1 MTRMGKELSLVL
13 VGATMLTAG
22 YFYFR
27 EDDKASDSYTNDT
40 NHYHSS
46 AHPLFIPL
54 MMRSSGRYA
63 GLSNGSSGGV
73 ASRTSGSITRGGFG
87 STVSA
92 HSSGS

>member
-13 VGATMLTAG
+13 VGATMLTGG

-27 EDDKASDSYTNDT
+27 EDDHAADSYANDT

-46 AHPLFIPL
+46 AHPLFIPM
-54 MMRSSGRYA
+54 MMR
-63 GLSNGSSGGV
+63 GSSTNTGGG
-73 ASRTSGSITRGGFG
+73 APRTSGSITRGGFG

>member
-27 EDDKASDSYTNDT
+27 EDDQAADSYTNDT
-40 NHYHSS
+40 THNHSR
-46 AHPLFIPL
+46 AHPLFIPM
-54 MMRSSGRYA
+54 MMRGFGMNA
-63 GLSNGSSGGV
+63 GGG
-73 ASRTSGSITRGGFG
+73 APRTSGSVTRGGFG

>member
-27 EDDKASDSYTNDT
+27 EDDHDADSYTNDT
-40 NHYHSS
+40 NHYHTH
-46 AHPLFIPL
+46 AHPMFIPI
-54 MMRSSGRYA
+54 MMRSYGRSGF
-63 GLSNGSSGGV
+63 SSQGNSSGV

>member
-27 EDDKASDSYTNDT
+27 EDDQASDSYTNDT

-46 AHPLFIPL
+46 AHPLFIPM
-54 MMRSSGRYA
+54 MMRGSS
-63 GLSNGSSGGV
+63 SNGGGG
-73 ASRTSGSITRGGFG
+73 ALRPSGSITRGGFG

>member
-27 EDDKASDSYTNDT
+27 EDDHAADSYTNDT
-40 NHYHSS
+40 NHYHSN
-46 AHPLFIPL
+46 AHPMFIPI
-54 MMRSSGRYA
+54 MMRGFGRSGFSSQGN
-63 GLSNGSSGGV
+63 SNGV
-73 ASRTSGSITRGGFG
+73 VSRTSGSVTRGGFG

-92 HSSGS
+92 NSSGS

>member
-27 EDDKASDSYTNDT
+27 EDDQAADSYTNDT
-40 NHYHSS
+40 NHNHSS
-46 AHPLFIPL
+46 AHPLFIPM
-54 MMRSSGRYA
+54 MMR
-63 GLSNGSSGGV
+63 GSSMNGGG
-73 ASRTSGSITRGGFG
+73 ASRTSGSVTRGGFG

>member
-27 EDDKASDSYTNDT
+27 EEDPAADSYNNDT
-40 NHYHSS
+40 NHYHSN
-46 AHPLFIPL
+46 AHPMFIPI
-54 MMRSSGRYA
+54 MMRGYGRSVFSSHGA
-63 GLSNGSSGGV
+63 TGSL
-73 ASRTSGSITRGGFG
+73 ASRTSGTVSRGGFG

>member
-27 EDDKASDSYTNDT
+27 EDDHAADSYTNDT
-40 NHYHSS
+40 NHNHSS
-46 AHPLFIPL
+46 AHPLFVPM
-54 MMRSSGRYA
+54 MMRGSGRYA
-63 GLSNGSSGGV
+63 GLSN
-73 ASRTSGSITRGGFG
+73 RTSGSITRGGFG

>member
-13 VGATMLTAG
+13 VGATMLTGG

-27 EDDKASDSYTNDT
+27 EYDHAADSYSNDT
-40 NHYHSS
+40 NHYHSNV
-46 AHPLFIPL
+46 HPLFIPM
-54 MMRSSGRYA
+54 MMRGSS
-63 GLSNGSSGGV
+63 SNGGGG
-73 ASRTSGSITRGGFG
+73 APRTSGSITRGGFG